1 MVSIIAMVPNE
12 NWTRI
17 EISEALSLPSNH
29 SMDIVTLI
37 SVYLEASL
45 RNWLVYKLTS
55 SPVRSQTNQ

>member
-29 SMDIVTLI
+29 SMVIATFDKVDKI
-37 SVYLEASL
+37 
-45 RNWLVYKLTS
+45 
-55 SPVRSQTNQ
+55 PVREHPFKTSANFHDF